1 MNNGDICHAAPSASR
16 GGLPSQE
23 KSWGQL
29 LRVRRKKG
37 RCGDSV
43 STCPRGC
50 PPTTVTDV
58 RFLPGG
64 DGPGEG
70 LR

>member
-16 GGLPSQE
+16 RGLPSQE

-37 RCGDSV
+37 SV
-43 STCPRGC
+43 GI
-50 PPTTVTDV
+50 V
-58 RFLPGG
+58 
-64 DGPGEG
+64 
-70 LR
+70 

>member
-1 MNNGDICHAAPSASR
+1 M
-16 GGLPSQE
+16 
-23 KSWGQL
+23 GQL

-37 RCGDSV
+37 RCVDSV

-64 DGPGEG
+64 EGPREDLDDTGT
-70 LR
+70 